1 MVIPGLISFE
11 KSGTFINRGFFA
23 WRFNKPFGPAGV
35 LPELNLLVRLLSG
48 LTEGCELIASVASI
62 WESMTSQRESV
73 LKGISFDDLKE
84 NSILLDGS
92 RWDDLLSWKRPL
104 FITSSNPVKAW
115 ANGISQPT
123 GSLADR
129 SN

>member
-1 MVIPGLISFE
+1 MVIPGLTASFE
-11 KSGTFINRGFFA
+11 KSGTFINRDFRSGISTS
-23 WRFNKPFGPAGV
+23 RSPGPAGV
-35 LPELNLLVRLLSG
+35 LPELNSLVRLLSG

-92 RWDDLLSWKRPL
+92 RWICFRGK
-104 FITSSNPVKAW
+104 
-115 ANGISQPT
+115 
-123 GSLADR
+123 DR
-129 SN
+129 SSLHIQ